1 MYFPK
6 SQIKSNL
13 YTNGG
18 EYILSTTK
26 NEYKG
31 YYYEISNGRKY
42 TGKTPQDGPNIL
54 LLISTITLKP
64 TPSNPQPSES
74 PSNIIFP
81 TDSSNPIIYSTDP
94 FNETISK
101 TLPNRYL
108 PQYNPTAPTQKDIS
122 LGVFQRFF
130 CKKNNELIYVEI
142 NQSTYSQ
149 LKARSSQIAWD
160 LYTPLDT
167 LWYIKGNRE
176 KVYNTNKNLISLI
189 EQKQKWYGFSQYF
202 KEDFSKYYV
211 GE

>member
-13 YTNGG
+13 FTNGN

-26 NEYKG
+26 EEYKG
-31 YYYEISNGRKY
+31 YYYETSNGRKY
-42 TGKTPQDGPNIL
+42 TGKTPQDGQNIL
-54 LLISTITLKP
+54 LIVQNLIQSITPPISPTIDLT
-64 TPSNPQPSES
+64 S
-74 PSNIIFP
+74 
-81 TDSSNPIIYSTDP
+81 PIIYSL
-94 FNETISK
+94 NKSISNS
-101 TLPNRYL
+101 LPNRSL
-108 PQYNPTAPTQKDIS
+108 PQYNPTLPTQKDIS

-130 CKKNNELIYVEI
+130 CKKNNELIYMEI

-149 LKARSSQIAWD
+149 LKAKSSQIAWD
-160 LYTPLDT
+160 LYTPIDT
-167 LWYIKGNRE
+167 LWYMKGDRE

>member
-1 MYFPK
+1 MYFPS

-13 YTNGG
+13 FTNGN

-26 NEYKG
+26 EEYKG

-42 TGKTPQDGPNIL
+42 TGKTPQDGQNIL
-54 LLISTITLKP
+54 LIVQNSIQSITPP
-64 TPSNPQPSES
+64 TPPTTDLTS
-74 PSNIIFP
+74 P
-81 TDSSNPIIYSTDP
+81 TIYSL
-94 FNETISK
+94 NESISNS
-101 TLPNRYL
+101 LPNRSL
-108 PQYNPTAPTQKDIS
+108 PQYNPTTPTQKDIS

-142 NQSTYSQ
+142 NQPTYSQ

-167 LWYIKGNRE
+167 LWYIKGDRE

>member
-13 YTNGG
+13 FTNGN
-18 EYILSTTK
+18 EYILSTTQQ
-26 NEYKG
+26 EYKG

-42 TGKTPQDGPNIL
+42 TGKTPQDGQNIL
-54 LLISTITLKP
+54 LLPLPSITL
-64 TPSNPQPSES
+64 TNPQIDPTIPSTS
-74 PSNIIFP
+74 TLITPV
-81 TDSSNPIIYSTDP
+81 NP
-94 FNETISK
+94 NISK
-101 TLPNRYL
+101 SLPERSL
-108 PQYNPTAPTQKDIS
+108 PQYNPTTPTQKDIS

-130 CKKNNELIYVEI
+130 CKKNNELIYMEI

-167 LWYIKGNRE
+167 LWYIKGDRE

>member
-13 YTNGG
+13 FTNGN

-26 NEYKG
+26 EEYKG
-31 YYYEISNGRKY
+31 YYYETSNGRKY
-42 TGKTPQDGPNIL
+42 TGKTPQDGQNIL
-54 LLISTITLKP
+54 LIVQNLIQSITPPISPTIDLTSSTIYSLNKSI
-64 TPSNPQPSES
+64 SNS
-74 PSNIIFP
+74 
-81 TDSSNPIIYSTDP
+81 
-94 FNETISK
+94 
-101 TLPNRYL
+101 LPNRSL
-108 PQYNPTAPTQKDIS
+108 PQYNPTLPTQKDIS

-130 CKKNNELIYVEI
+130 CKKNNELIYMEI

-149 LKARSSQIAWD
+149 LKAKSSQIAWD
-160 LYTPLDT
+160 LYTPIDT
-167 LWYIKGNRE
+167 LWYIKGDRE

>member
-13 YTNGG
+13 FTNGN
-18 EYILSTTK
+18 EYILSTTQQ
-26 NEYKG
+26 EYKG

-42 TGKTPQDGPNIL
+42 TGKTPQDGQNIL
-54 LLISTITLKP
+54 LLPLPSITLTNPQIDSTIPSTSTLI
-64 TPSNPQPSES
+64 TPVNP
-74 PSNIIFP
+74 N
-81 TDSSNPIIYSTDP
+81 
-94 FNETISK
+94 ISK
-101 TLPNRYL
+101 SLPERSL
-108 PQYNPTAPTQKDIS
+108 PQYNPTTPTQKDIS

-130 CKKNNELIYVEI
+130 CKKNNELIYIEI

-149 LKARSSQIAWD
+149 LKAKSSQIAWD

-167 LWYIKGNRE
+167 LWYIKGDRE

>member
-13 YTNGG
+13 FTNGN

-26 NEYKG
+26 EEYKG

-42 TGKTPQDGPNIL
+42 TGKTPQDGQNIL
-54 LLISTITLKP
+54 LIVQNSIQSITPP
-64 TPSNPQPSES
+64 TPTT
-74 PSNIIFP
+74 
-81 TDSSNPIIYSTDP
+81 TDLTSPIIYSL
-94 FNETISK
+94 NESISK
-101 TLPNRYL
+101 SLPERSL
-108 PQYNPTAPTQKDIS
+108 PQYNPTTPTQKDIS

-130 CKKNNELIYVEI
+130 CKKNNELVYMEI

-167 LWYIKGNRE
+167 LWYIKGDRE

>member
-13 YTNGG
+13 FTNGN

-26 NEYKG
+26 EEYKG

-42 TGKTPQDGPNIL
+42 TGKTPQDGQNIL
-54 LLISTITLKP
+54 LIVQNSIQSITPP
-64 TPSNPQPSES
+64 TP
-74 PSNIIFP
+74 P
-81 TDSSNPIIYSTDP
+81 TTDLTSPIIYSL
-94 FNETISK
+94 NESISNS
-101 TLPNRYL
+101 LPNRSL
-108 PQYNPTAPTQKDIS
+108 PQYNPTTPTQKDIS

-142 NQSTYSQ
+142 NQPTYSQ
-149 LKARSSQIAWD
+149 LKAKSSQIAWD

-167 LWYIKGNRE
+167 LWYIKGDRE

>member
-6 SQIKSNL
+6 SQIKPNL

-26 NEYKG
+26 SEYKG
-31 YYYEISNGRKY
+31 YYYEISSGKKY

-64 TPSNPQPSES
+64 IPSNLEPS
-74 PSNIIFP
+74 SNTIFP
-81 TDSSNPIIYSTDP
+81 TDSPNPIIYSTDP

-108 PQYNPTAPTQKDIS
+108 PQFNPTLPTTPDKN
-122 LGVFQRFF
+122 LGVFSRYF
-130 CKKNNELIYVEI
+130 CKKNNELIYLEI
-142 NQSTYSQ
+142 DKQTFTDLSS
-149 LKARSSQIAWD
+149 RSPKIAWD
-160 LYTPLDT
+160 LYTPLT
-167 LWYIKGNRE
+167 TVWYIKGNKE
-176 KVYNTNKNLISLI
+176 TTYKANKGLISVI
-189 EQKQKWYGFSQYF
+189 EQRQKWYGFSKYL
-202 KEDFSKYYV
+202 KEDYLKYYL

>member
-13 YTNGG
+13 FTNGN

-26 NEYKG
+26 EEYKG
-31 YYYEISNGRKY
+31 YYYETSNGRKY
-42 TGKTPQDGPNIL
+42 TGKTPQDGQNIL
-54 LLISTITLKP
+54 LIVQNLIQSITPPISPTIDLT
-64 TPSNPQPSES
+64 S
-74 PSNIIFP
+74 
-81 TDSSNPIIYSTDP
+81 PIIYSL
-94 FNETISK
+94 NKSISNS
-101 TLPNRYL
+101 LPNRSL
-108 PQYNPTAPTQKDIS
+108 PQYNPTLPTQKDIS

-130 CKKNNELIYVEI
+130 CKKNNELIYMEI

-149 LKARSSQIAWD
+149 LKAKSSQIAWD

>member
-1 MYFPK
+1 LTNYPFYFYNIITPV
-6 SQIKSNL
+6 NP
-13 YTNGG
+13 N
-18 EYILSTTK
+18 
-26 NEYKG
+26 
-31 YYYEISNGRKY
+31 ISN
-42 TGKTPQDGPNIL
+42 
-54 LLISTITLKP
+54 
-64 TPSNPQPSES
+64 PSQ
-74 PSNIIFP
+74 
-81 TDSSNPIIYSTDP
+81 
-94 FNETISK
+94 
-101 TLPNRYL
+101 NRSL
-108 PQYNPTAPTQKDIS
+108 PQYNPTTPTQKDIS

-130 CKKNNELIYVEI
+130 CKKNNELIYIEI

-189 EQKQKWYGFSQYF
+189 EQKQKWYGFSQYL

>member
-13 YTNGG
+13 FTNGN

-26 NEYKG
+26 EEYKG
-31 YYYEISNGRKY
+31 YYYETSNGRKY
-42 TGKTPQDGPNIL
+42 TGKTPQDGQNIL
-54 LLISTITLKP
+54 LIVQNLIQSITPPISPTIDLT
-64 TPSNPQPSES
+64 S
-74 PSNIIFP
+74 
-81 TDSSNPIIYSTDP
+81 PIIYSL
-94 FNETISK
+94 NKSISNS
-101 TLPNRYL
+101 LPNRSL
-108 PQYNPTAPTQKDIS
+108 PQYNPTLPTQKDIS

-130 CKKNNELIYVEI
+130 CKKNNELIYMEI

-149 LKARSSQIAWD
+149 LKAKSSQIAWD
-160 LYTPLDT
+160 LYTPVDT
-167 LWYIKGNRE
+167 LWYIKGDRE

>member
-13 YTNGG
+13 FTNGN
-18 EYILSTTK
+18 EYILSTTQQ
-26 NEYKG
+26 EYKG

-42 TGKTPQDGPNIL
+42 TGKTPQDGQNIL
-54 LLISTITLKP
+54 LLPLPSITL
-64 TPSNPQPSES
+64 TNPQIDPTIPSTS
-74 PSNIIFP
+74 TLITPV
-81 TDSSNPIIYSTDP
+81 NP
-94 FNETISK
+94 NISK
-101 TLPNRYL
+101 SLPERSL
-108 PQYNPTAPTQKDIS
+108 PQYNPTTPTQKDIS

-130 CKKNNELIYVEI
+130 CKKNNELIYMEI

-189 EQKQKWYGFSQYF
+189 EQKQKWYGFSQYL